1 MFSKTMEYAL
11 RASVHLALHKGE
23 AQTAQ
28 QIAESTQVP
37 QGYLSK
43 ILQLLAKSELV
54 TSQRGLG
61 GGFVL
66 RRPAHEISIFDVA
79 QAVDPLPRIHTCPLA
94 LEAHTRRLCSLHARM
109 DQAYL
114 NVEMVFRQST
124 LQEMLD
130 EPNPSRPLCGA
141 VVLVQETIPV

>member
-1 MFSKTMEYAL
+1 MEYAL
-11 RASVHLALHKGE
+11 RAAVHLALYEGE
-23 AQTAQ
+23 PQTAQ
-28 QIAESTQVP
+28 QIAESTKVP

-66 RRPAHEISIFDVA
+66 RRSPREISIYDVA
-79 QAVDPLPRIHTCPLA
+79 LAVDPLPRIRTCPLQ
-94 LEAHTRRLCSLHARM
+94 LDAHARRLCTLHARM
-109 DQAYL
+109 DQAYQ
-114 NVEMVFRQST
+114 NVEQVFMQST

-130 EPNPSRPLCGA
+130 TPNPSRPLCA
-141 VVLVQETIPV
+141 IPSPRIEEDGLSV